1 MIHYCISVPKAL
13 HSIQFMESGSEQGDK
28 SRNTICMEEAV
39 TSFSLSLLYSTT
51 LPSLKLVC
59 VQQNCMCMFVSWDY
73 YTFRVWGFLLSLKEL
88 ALSSFTLIDI
98 FLREKIF
105 VFVTCYKVERG
116 CLLLFWNYKRISTL
130 VCVCVYVLGFAYVWI
145 NVLCTYGSD
154 DGETYM

>member
-39 TSFSLSLLYSTT
+39 TSFSLSLYSTT

-59 VQQNCMCMFVSWDY
+59 VQQNCMCMFVSWGY
-73 YTFRVWGFLLSLKEL
+73 YTFRVWGFFVIFKRVSSPLSLWL
-88 ALSSFTLIDI
+88 TFSFVKW
-98 FLREKIF
+98 FLF
-105 VFVTCYKVERG
+105 LLQVERW